1 MERIVIAMQRRRG
14 GCAACGGAS
23 REANLILS
31 CRRTSII
38 GPPVGGTFWFQI
50 FIQAPSPEIWSETI
64 SGGEEVLAGKWGGLF
79 LGYLLGRNYR
89 RRDRDRLVPRRWMD
103 AAVYRAEVCYP
114 FGREHGR
121 HRAVKRRDFVTLL
134 GGAAVVLPAAVGGA
148 ESFPTRPIRLIVP
161 YPAGGG
167 TDIVGRVLGQKLHA
181 SLGQPVVIDN
191 RGGAGGTLGTAAAAK
206 SAPDGY
212 TLLLVPTSHVINP
225 SIYAKLPFDTEKD
238 FAPITMAASAAILMA
253 VHPRVPA
260 DTVRGFVEAAK
271 ASPRAL
277 ANYGSAGTGT
287 VFHLTGELFKQL
299 TGLQLQH
306 VPYRGGA
313 PTVTALLAGDIPL
326 AFETMLAL
334 QPHVRAG
341 TLRALAITSQRRSA
355 IMPDIPTTAESGF
368 PSLVADN
375 SYALFAPAGTPA
387 PILTQLHDATI
398 AALALPEVRD
408 QLREQGAEVVG
419 NSAAELAAYVAA
431 EIPKWAA
438 LARQA
443 GVKPL

>member
-1 MERIVIAMQRRRG
+1 M
-14 GCAACGGAS
+14 
-23 REANLILS
+23 N
-31 CRRTSII
+31 RRT
-38 GPPVGGTFWFQI
+38 FM
-50 FIQAPSPEIWSETI
+50 A
-64 SGGEEVLAGKWGGLF
+64 
-79 LGYLLGRNYR
+79 
-89 RRDRDRLVPRRWMD
+89 
-103 AAVYRAEVCYP
+103 
-114 FGREHGR
+114 
-121 HRAVKRRDFVTLL
+121 LL
-134 GGAAVVLPAAVGGA
+134 GGAATISPLPAISA

-167 TDIVGRVLGQKLHA
+167 TDIVGRVLGQKLHE

-225 SIYAKLPFDTEKD
+225 SIYAKLPYDTEKD
-238 FAPITMAASAAILMA
+238 FAPITMVASAAILMA

-271 ASPRAL
+271 ANPQVL

-313 PTVTALLAGDIPL
+313 PTVTALLAGEIPL

-341 TLRALAITSQRRSA
+341 TLRALAVTSPRRSA
-355 IMPDIPTTAESGF
+355 IMPEIPTTTEAGF

-387 PILTQLHDATI
+387 PILARLHDATV
-398 AALALPEVRD
+398 AALALPEIRD

-419 NSAAELAAYVAA
+419 NSPADLATYVAT

-438 LARQA
+438 LAHQA